1 MKKIVFYGGGNIAQA
16 NIKGLISS
24 GIKKQDILY
33 IERNIKNKEI
43 LNKIGVKEFSLEKK
57 KKLSPSLVRQ
67 LLSQKSSNSHT

>member
-33 IERNIKNKEI
+33 IDRNIRNTKQDWYQGIFFRE
-43 LNKIGVKEFSLEKK
+43 KI
-57 KKLSPSLVRQ
+57 
-67 LLSQKSSNSHT
+67 